1 MATPARAVT
10 AVLVITALAVLVQCA
25 RNPGPDEPET
35 AVPAVAAPD
44 GITRAAV
51 DMIGMAAAHGVGSD
65 DLEGVG
71 VLERGLG

>member
-10 AVLVITALAVLVQCA
+10 AALVISALAVLVQCA

-35 AVPAVAAPD
+35 AMPAAAAPD

-51 DMIGMAAAHGVGSD
+51 EMIGMAAAHGVGSD
-65 DLEGVG
+65 DLAGAG